1 MSVEEL
7 RAAVREWITLHDQ
20 LDNGRR
26 ALKMVRDR
34 IKTVEERTLQLME
47 QCELDQCSLADGSGG
62 IERKVSKRRAPAS
75 AKTIVRLLNENVDD
89 TDVLERIRRKV
100 EESREEKQ
108 TVQLKRKSGS

>member
-1 MSVEEL
+1 MSIEEL

-20 LDNGRR
+20 LDNGRK

-62 IERKVSKRRAPAS
+62 IERRVSTRRAPAS
-75 AKTIVRLLNENVDD
+75 AKTIVRVMNENLTDMD
-89 TDVLERIRRKV
+89 TLETIRRRV
-100 EESREEKQ
+100 EESREQKQ
-108 TVQLKRKSGS
+108 TVLLKRKASA